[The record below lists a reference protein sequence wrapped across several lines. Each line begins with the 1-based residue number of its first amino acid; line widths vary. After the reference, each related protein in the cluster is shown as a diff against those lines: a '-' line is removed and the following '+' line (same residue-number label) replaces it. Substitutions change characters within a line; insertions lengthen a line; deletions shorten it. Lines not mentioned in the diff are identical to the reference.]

1 MIRFSS
7 RGRIDQ
13 RAKYDPARFYRFV
26 TICEA
31 AVDAVAEALP
41 FADASFDASM
51 ATFTVHQWAD
61 LAAGLAEMRRVTRGP
76 ALVLTCDPDQ
86 LRRLTWLVSYLPEVI
101 AVEAGRYPPIDTIA
115 RALGERSEI
124 ISVPIPFDCTDGFTE
139 AYYGRPECLLDA
151 GARQACSAW
160 SFLDPRVLDR
170 FTNALSRDLASG
182 AWDATYGYLR
192 SQSFFEGSLKLI
204 VGRSAEAP
212 V

>member
-1 MIRFSS
+1 
-7 RGRIDQ
+7 
-13 RAKYDPARFYRFV
+13 
-26 TICEA
+26 
-31 AVDAVAEALP
+31 
-41 FADASFDASM
+41 
-51 ATFTVHQWAD
+51 
-61 LAAGLAEMRRVTRGP
+61 
-76 ALVLTCDPDQ
+76 
-86 LRRLTWLVSYLPEVI
+86 VSYLPEVI